1 MMIKE
6 LKDGIQTVQYQIQT
20 LNTSNGQAPF
30 VTLFLNFDPNGKYAE
45 YAALICEE
53 VLKQRIQGVKNSDG
67 IYITPSF
74 PKLIY
79 CLDDHNINKDSKY
92 YYLTEL
98 AAKCTAKRMYPDY
111 ISAKK
116 MRELR
121 DGEVYTCMGCRS
133 FLSNWKDPEIN
144 KYKWDGRFNIGVVSI
159 NLPQIAILVK
169 DKENKK
175 ESFFKL
181 LEKRLELCKEALIF
195 RHDKLL
201 GTTSDISPIH
211 WQDGAI
217 ARLKSGEKIDKYLLG
232 GYSTAS
238 LGYIGIYEVSM
249 LLTGESHTKHPEL
262 VKEILEFMD
271 SKCKEWNKQYNIGFS
286 LYGSPAESLCYRFA
300 KIDKEKFG
308 DIKDVTDKGYYT
320 NSFHVD
326 VREDID
332 AFSKLKFEAP
342 FHEIST
348 GGCLSYIEMPSMTN
362 NTEAILSIIKFCYD
376 NIIYAEFNTKL
387 DYCYECGFEGEIVA
401 DGHNGWICPKCGNKD
416 QAKMSVTRRTCGYL
430 GDNFWNEGR
439 TKEIQSRVLHI

>member
-1 MMIKE
+1 M
-6 LKDGIQTVQYQIQT
+6 
-20 LNTSNGQAPF
+20 
-30 VTLFLNFDPNGKYAE
+30 
-45 YAALICEE
+45 
-53 VLKQRIQGVKNSDG
+53 
-67 IYITPSF
+67 
-74 PKLIY
+74 
-79 CLDDHNINKDSKY
+79 
-92 YYLTEL
+92 
-98 AAKCTAKRMYPDY
+98 
-111 ISAKK
+111 
-116 MRELR
+116 
-121 DGEVYTCMGCRS
+121 
-133 FLSNWKDPEIN
+133 
-144 KYKWDGRFNIGVVSI
+144 SI

-169 DKENKK
+169 NKENKK
-175 ESFFKL
+175 EAFFEL

-201 GTTSDISPIH
+201 GITSDISPIH

-217 ARLKSGEKIDKYLLG
+217 ARLKPGEKIDKYLLG

-249 LLTGESHTKHPEL
+249 LLTGESHIKHPEL

-271 SKCKEWNKQYNIGFS
+271 SKCREWNKQYNIGFS

-401 DGHNGWICPKCGNKD
+401 DGHNGWVCPKCGNKD
-416 QAKMSVTRRTCGYL
+416 QTKMSVTRRT
-430 GDNFWNEGR
+430 
-439 TKEIQSRVLHI
+439 